1 MAGSLSKTGAVLIFI
16 AVLLAYTLQTELAQY
31 LQQTAG
37 YKKPYFLFY
46 LTHSGY
52 LLIAP
57 LHLVSL
63 RLLSIP
69 IEANL
74 RTLVA
79 ILEVH
84 FAPPEPRTPT
94 TPLPL
99 PPTHRPSYSRS
110 LSRASLPP
118 SADEAPDRPGPGRR
132 RTSMKRLL
140 HSSKPKGSSA
150 GWIARLISTV
160 LLLTFLIAF
169 PALSWYAAVPLTSM
183 TDITAIYNVF
193 AFWAYLLAI
202 KFLGEEPS
210 KSKLISVL
218 VAVSGVMVIAYG
230 DSFSSQPSRDP
241 KDEEKASSRLFGNL
255 LALFGSLAY
264 ASYEVWYKLHVALPD
279 PEGVDD
285 EAIEDEN
292 EAEEEGEALLPSPET
307 TGDESPYPPP
317 LRRIASHTLSI
328 STPITTPLSN
338 PSTTSFLLY
347 SNLIT
352 ALIGFFTF
360 ILFWVPIPIL
370 HYYGWEEFVAPP
382 RTTWLP
388 ILATVIC
395 GVIFNSGFMLLLSLW
410 GPVIASV
417 GNLCTLV
424 LVALADTFVPT
435 APGLST
441 ASLLGSSLIVASF
454 AGLIIGAAKAPFE
467 KVIEEG
473 WDEDDD
479 DRGRATKDAQEET
492 V

>member
-1 MAGSLSKTGAVLIFI
+1 MAGSLSNTGAGLIFV

-37 YKKPYFLFY
+37 YRKPYFLFY

-79 ILEVH
+79 ILEAH
-84 FAPPEPRTPT
+84 FAPLEPTTPT
-94 TPLPL
+94 TLIL
-99 PPTHRPSYSRS
+99 PPPSHRPSYSRS

-118 SADEAPDRPGPGRR
+118 SADEAPSRPGPGRR

-140 HSSKPKGSSA
+140 HSSKPRGPSA
-150 GWIARLISTV
+150 GWISRLISTV

-218 VAVSGVMVIAYG
+218 IAVSGVMVIAYG
-230 DSFSSQPSRDP
+230 DSFSSQPTHDP
-241 KDEEKASSRLFGNL
+241 KEEEKASSRLLGIL
-255 LALFGSLAY
+255 LALFGS
-264 ASYEVWYKLHVALPD
+264 VWYKLHVALPD
-279 PEGVDD
+279 PEGVDN
-285 EAIEDEN
+285 EAIEDEV
-292 EAEEEGEALLPSPET
+292 EAEEEGEALLPAAET
-307 TGDESPYPPP
+307 ADDDTPYPPP
-317 LRRIASHTLSI
+317 LRRIISHTLSI
-328 STPITTPLSN
+328 SAPSTTPLSN

-352 ALIGFFTF
+352 ALIGFFTLV
-360 ILFWVPIPIL
+360 LFWIPIPIL
-370 HYYGWEEFVAPP
+370 HYCGWELFVPPP
-382 RTTWLP
+382 RVTWLP

-395 GVIFNSGFMLLLSLW
+395 GVIFNAGFMLLLSLW

-424 LVALADTFVPT
+424 LVALADTLVPT
-435 APGLST
+435 APRLST
-441 ASLLGSSLIVASF
+441 ASLLGSGLIVASF
-454 AGLIIGAAKAPFE
+454 AGLIIGAAKAPSE
-467 KVIEEG
+467 GGLDEEV
-473 WDEDDD
+473 DE
-479 DRGRATKDAQEET
+479 RGRTKDVEEA